1 MAQAAWAY
9 FESPGGAFESA
20 DGVREAVKGGGFT
33 TPAALGDQLAA
44 TIAAYRTGLVDR
56 AAFDSRIARI
66 LRFLDDASLSG
77 VGLPGRFYDIRT
89 GRLMDPSAQGAN
101 QGADPGWSSIEIG
114 RLLVWLRILAQEQP
128 RLAVLIGQIV
138 ARWNLCQAID
148 ADGRPLGAVRAG
160 GQLVGTVETGTGYG
174 EYALQGFRAWG
185 VAAPVRATP
194 EPRSSMAIEGLA
206 MPLPDGARAE
216 PMMTAPYAL
225 LGMEFGWVGVD
236 GAPMTMARRVADLA
250 LEAQRRR
257 FARSRTLTA
266 RSDFVRSADPYVVVE
281 SVMSGGYPW
290 TIEDGGGH
298 PHADLAL
305 VSTRAA
311 FGYWALRPLDGY
323 GGRLVRAVTRS
334 PRPGGM
340 TEGRYEK
347 GGAEETTQ
355 TAATNA
361 FVLEAL
367 LYRQAGP
374 IYPVTVRTARG
385 AAASAPAGG
394 PACPAPTA
402 AARHP

>member
-1 MAQAAWAY
+1 MDSDVAEVTGRAGRWLAALAAAAQLAGCGTVVREVRKDATGMVSPPPRDLAMAQAAWAY

-236 GAPMTMARRVADLA
+236 GAPMTMARR
-250 LEAQRRR
+250 
-257 FARSRTLTA
+257 
-266 RSDFVRSADPYVVVE
+266 
-281 SVMSGGYPW
+281 G
-290 TIEDGGGH
+290 
-298 PHADLAL
+298 
-305 VSTRAA
+305 
-311 FGYWALRPLDGY
+311 
-323 GGRLVRAVTRS
+323 
-334 PRPGGM
+334 PG
-340 TEGRYEK
+340 
-347 GGAEETTQ
+347 
-355 TAATNA
+355 
-361 FVLEAL
+361 
-367 LYRQAGP
+367 
-374 IYPVTVRTARG
+374 ARG
-385 AAASAPAGG
+385 AAAAVRPQPHAHRPQRLRQERRSLCGGGKRHVRRLSVDHRGRRRPSACGSGARFHARGLRVLGAPSAGRLRG
-394 PACPAPTA
+394 TARQGRHALA
-402 AARHP
+402 AARGHDGRPL